1 MSKPLQLR
9 HGICSFLVPVSPTIA
24 GGHLADFFLKLF
36 GQLGLFQPPAPVFAQ
51 CRRLVDA
58 SGIIQ
63 SQPILHGDDTGCRC
77 APQDQRDH
85 TFIELIFWGGVVIQI
100 VPHHGAFGRGDGLV
114 PRYQCLVVMCAGICD
129 AVHRVIVGQVVAGT
143 AGVAGIKGKFQNFNA
158 GKAAVAHQQQFQDIT
173 PEYWQRIFS
182 VNLGGCFNTTQEVLG
197 HMLHEHSG
205 CIVNVSS
212 IWGRHGASCE
222 SAYSAT
228 KHAIIGLTRSL
239 AAELAP
245 SGIRVNAVAPGV
257 IDTDMVKVLG
267 DDTLNE
273 LARDVIPVG
282 RLGTPREIAEG
293 ILYLARAQ
301 YVTGQVLGIDGG
313 FII

>member
-1 MSKPLQLR
+1 MEKVALVTGSSR
-9 HGICSFLVPVSPTIA
+9 GIGAATAAL
-24 GGHLADFFLKLF
+24 LARRGWAVCINYIERRDKALALEAALK
-36 GQLGLFQPPAPVFAQ
+36 
-51 CRRLVDA
+51 DE
-58 SGIIQ
+58 
-63 SQPILHGDDTGCRC
+63 GCRVMSVQ
-77 APQDQRDH
+77 ADVSDRGAVQEMVRR
-85 TFIELIFWGGVVIQI
+85 IESC
-100 VPHHGAFGRGDGLV
+100 FGPVTLLV
-114 PRYQCLVVMCAGICD
+114 NN
-129 AVHRVIVGQVVAGT
+129 
-143 AGVAGIKGKFQNFNA
+143 AGVAK
-158 GKAAVAHQQQFQDIT
+158 QQQFQDIT